1 MHSIE
6 TILKNNQQAGRI
18 IASQAEKAQRI
29 EAAAWAVI
37 NSKLVDE
44 QQKAIYELR
53 SVLTAPVADVR
64 GPRPLEEILGPG
76 E

>member
-18 IASQAEKAQRI
+18 IASQAEKTKRI

-53 SVLTAPVADVR
+53 SVLTAQVAPS
-64 GPRPLEEILGPG
+64 GPRPLGEILGEG